1 MGTNLGTVFFNI
13 NFLTMIKV
21 SFLHR
26 GTSKDKISSIYVR
39 IRSNTFDIKTP
50 IPFLACKP
58 TDWKGGKC
66 KNSSL
71 KMNNDDEDSIN
82 VQLARLESKILN
94 AYKKD
99 TPETNITAWLNEQ
112 ITPTVDDIIDTSISE
127 NLIEYFE
134 GYINR
139 KKANVTSETLKTI
152 RYCKRVLS
160 NYEDYLKEN
169 RKTFKSI
176 KFTDL
181 SNNFRIGFEKYCS
194 DLQYSLSTVN
204 KITRTLKSVAKDAK
218 SKEIPIHPHIVNWYS
233 LSSIDK
239 NKPKSVYLS
248 LDELKIIS
256 EKEMPNN
263 YLDNARDWLIVAC
276 FTGQRVSDYLR
287 FTKEMI
293 VDNNDGRRYLEFKQ
307 KKTNKEMRIPIL
319 EPVEKIIEKN
329 GGEFPHSISSVKL
342 NLYIKKV
349 CEISGINEM
358 VFNSKAIVFVEDEEE
373 GESFIRKK
381 LDYYPKYEL
390 ITSHI
395 GRKSFA
401 TNFYGIMSIATL
413 MFFSGH
419 TTQKQFLDYISKT
432 SDEEAKSTSDEFK
445 KLGL

>member
-1 MGTNLGTVFFNI
+1 
-13 NFLTMIKV
+13 MIKV

-256 EKEMPNN
+256 EKKMPNN

-319 EPVEKIIEKN
+319 EPVEKIIEK
-329 GGEFPHSISSVKL
+329 
-342 NLYIKKV
+342 
-349 CEISGINEM
+349 
-358 VFNSKAIVFVEDEEE
+358 
-373 GESFIRKK
+373 
-381 LDYYPKYEL
+381 
-390 ITSHI
+390 
-395 GRKSFA
+395 
-401 TNFYGIMSIATL
+401 TNAD
-413 MFFSGH
+413 
-419 TTQKQFLDYISKT
+419 Q
-432 SDEEAKSTSDEFK
+432 
-445 KLGL
+445 